1 MVINFNTNNMYE
13 NRERVENLPIDLDKP
28 EYDINEFISIL
39 QGINKQYEGK
49 VIHVLVDRALS
60 FLEVKILTG
69 EELKEELIEYKN
81 TLITSIQNTEKRI
94 IDIEN
99 EIKEIEL

>member
-1 MVINFNTNNMYE
+1 MYE

-39 QGINKQYEGK
+39 QGIKKQYNGK
-49 VIHVLVDRALS
+49 VIHVLVDENLS
-60 FLEVKILTG
+60 FLEIKTLSD
-69 EELKEELIEYKN
+69 KEYKQELIDYKN
-81 TLITSIQNTEKRI
+81 TLMTSIRDTEKRI

-99 EIKEIEL
+99 EIKEIES

>member
-1 MVINFNTNNMYE
+1 MYE

-39 QGINKQYEGK
+39 QGIKKQYKGK
-49 VIHVLVDRALS
+49 VIHVLVDEALS
-60 FLEVKILTG
+60 FVEVKTLTG

-81 TLITSIQNTEKRI
+81 ELMTSIRNTEKRI
-94 IDIEN
+94 IEIEN
-99 EIKEIEL
+99 EIKELEQ

>member
-1 MVINFNTNNMYE
+1 MNT
-13 NRERVENLPIDLDKP
+13 NRERAETLPIELDFL

-39 QGINKQYEGK
+39 QGIKKQYEGK

-81 TLITSIQNTEKRI
+81 TLMTSIRNTEKRI